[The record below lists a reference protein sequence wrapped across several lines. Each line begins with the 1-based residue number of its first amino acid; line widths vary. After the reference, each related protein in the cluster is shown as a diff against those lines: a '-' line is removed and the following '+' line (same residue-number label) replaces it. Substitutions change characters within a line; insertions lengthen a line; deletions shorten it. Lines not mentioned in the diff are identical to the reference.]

1 MKWLII
7 NNNSSANRG
16 DAAILQGLLEMIKDS
31 DPKADF
37 YIFSNFPDVA
47 KKIHGLNGSTS
58 YLRVYSRK
66 RLPLDLVKFFMLYVW
81 SIFRRYLKIDAKF
94 IFSKRAKDYLA
105 KIDWADCVVSVGGA
119 YINDNY
125 RPGTL
130 GRLLE
135 LYFIKRVQ
143 KPVLLIGH
151 SIGPFNV
158 KFYRYLTSFILN
170 RVDLITTRDK
180 SSLSQLREIG
190 VVKPKIVQTAD
201 TAFYLA
207 KQLGFSQRKVDRLW
221 NDEGITTNRQPI
233 VTVSV
238 RKWRFF
244 EGNAINSHE
253 IFVEKM
259 AEICDRVIKNTGAQ
273 IVFLSTCT
281 DLGGYAMDDRKTAQ
295 QVIGKMKLGHS
306 ARIFMAELTPLELI
320 SIYQRASMHI
330 GTRMHSNILAM
341 MAGVPCVGI
350 AYEFKTK
357 DLFEMMGFSDSM
369 VDINNFGVDM
379 LSKIFMN
386 AWKQRDSLRRKI
398 KKSVE
403 IQYKK
408 TQENISLIK
417 NYVR

>member
-1 MKWLII
+1 MKWLIT

-16 DAAILQGLLEMIKDS
+16 DAAILQGLIEMIKDC

-37 YIFSNFPDVA
+37 YTFSNYPDVA
-47 KKIHGLNGSTS
+47 AKIHGLKGGIS

-66 RLPLDLVKFFMLYVW
+66 RLPFDLGKFFMLYVW

-94 IFSKRAKDYLA
+94 IFSKKAKDYLA
-105 KIDWADCVVSVGGA
+105 KIDWADCVISVGGA

-158 KFYRYLTSFILN
+158 KFYRYLASFILN

-180 SSLSQLREIG
+180 SSLLQLRDIG
-190 VVKPKIVQTAD
+190 VVKPTIVQTAD
-201 TAFYLA
+201 TAFYLV
-207 KQLGFSQRKVDRLW
+207 KQFGLPQKEIDKLW
-221 NDEGITTNRQPI
+221 TDEGITANQKKI

-238 RKWRFF
+238 RKWGFF
-244 EGNAINSHE
+244 EKGAINSHE

-259 AEICDRVIKNTGAQ
+259 AEICDRVIMNTGAQ

-320 SIYQRASMHI
+320 SVYQRASMHI

-357 DLFEMMGFSDSM
+357 DLFEMMGLSDF
-369 VDINNFGVDM
+369 VADINNFDEDN
-379 LSKIFMN
+379 LSGIIMN
-386 AWKQRDSLRRKI
+386 AWKQRDSLRRKVR
-398 KKSVE
+398 KSVE
-403 IQYKK
+403 LQYKK

>member
-1 MKWLII
+1 MKWLIT

-16 DAAILQGLLEMIKDS
+16 DAAILQGLIEMIKDC

-37 YIFSNFPDVA
+37 YTFSNYPDVA
-47 KKIHGLNGSTS
+47 AKIHGLKGGIS

-66 RLPLDLVKFFMLYVW
+66 RLPFDLGKFFMLYVW

-94 IFSKRAKDYLA
+94 IFSKKAKDYLA
-105 KIDWADCVVSVGGA
+105 KIDWADCVISVGGA

-158 KFYRYLTSFILN
+158 KFYRYLASFILN

-180 SSLSQLREIG
+180 SSLLQLRDIG
-190 VVKPKIVQTAD
+190 VVKPTIVQTAD
-201 TAFYLA
+201 TAFYLV
-207 KQLGFSQRKVDRLW
+207 KQFGLPQKEIDKLW
-221 NDEGITTNRQPI
+221 TDEGITANQKKI

-238 RKWRFF
+238 RKWGFF
-244 EGNAINSHE
+244 EKGAINSHE

-259 AEICDRVIKNTGAQ
+259 AEICDRVIMNTGAQ

-320 SIYQRASMHI
+320 SVYQRASMHI

-357 DLFEMMGFSDSM
+357 DLFEMMGLSDF
-369 VDINNFGVDM
+369 VADINNFDEDN
-379 LSKIFMN
+379 LSGIIMN
-386 AWKQRDSLRRKI
+386 AWKQRDSLRRKVR
-398 KKSVE
+398 KSVE
-403 IQYKK
+403 LQYKK
-408 TQENISLIK
+408 TQEYISLIK